1 MGGPTCTKRKR
12 AVGGLWKKRPVGK
25 GLTPPLIAFGFLLCA
40 STACAPNY
48 RALTNEAS
56 ALGAACNQATAQFA
70 VTLTP
75 EARREVLSQLTA
87 LNDALIETAGDERE
101 ARRDNSVDLIDANRA
116 FLETGRA
123 WGSCSLEYN
132 KVLVAIGEPDA
143 ARHNYQGLLSRLT
156 APQFVAER
164 RQIQQALDELDG
176 AKSR

>member
-1 MGGPTCTKRKR
+1 LWHNT
-12 AVGGLWKKRPVGK
+12 AVGKWAAAR
-25 GLTPPLIAFGFLLCA
+25 LIAFAFLLCA

-87 LNDALIETAGDERE
+87 LNDALIETAGYERE
-101 ARRDNSVDLIDANRA
+101 ARRTNSVDLIDANRA

-132 KVLVAIGEPDA
+132 KVLVGIGERDA